1 MKENKYFQSC
11 HINKKMCS
19 SFLFWIF
26 YTNVFLLLSAML
38 RVNASITM
46 CVDSGMLVS
55 AVIFIRIDNAWSPL
69 KNYVRSECEKN
80 GQNQTHL
87 IKLAMI

>member
-1 MKENKYFQSC
+1 
-11 HINKKMCS
+11 MCS

-46 CVDSGMLVS
+46 CVDNAAGVQWDEGST
-55 AVIFIRIDNAWSPL
+55 VIFIRIDNAWSPL
-69 KNYVRSECEKN
+69 KNYVRSEREKN
-80 GQNQTHL
+80 CQNQNYL